1 MMKSVLPSRNM
12 DGSTRSSRVRLP
24 LSLKITFPYVILAV
38 LFSLAASY
46 VVTTLVFE
54 NIETR
59 FRNQLLSASQIS
71 ADLMVEKENDLLA
84 NLRAIAFTEG
94 VADNLAVTDSE
105 ALRRLILPL
114 AVNNRIEA
122 IEMIGTDGVSILSLH
137 HQPGGGVDEYISNKG
152 ANIYQEWEFADKA
165 LQQFI
170 DLNNDALSNKFA
182 GWTVAPWGT
191 YFYVSGPVY
200 TDSQEFAGIVLV
212 GTSIEMLADE
222 FEREVSVEAI
232 SFYDLNGDLIHSSL
246 SLFTPEIVAITAE
259 TAISMRVGVEDG
271 SLRPLS
277 AGSVEFTETISPWQ
291 SRNGEMIGIL
301 GVARA
306 TNIALSTG
314 QVSRMLVFSV
324 VALLFILVI
333 ALGLYISRLI
343 TRPIQSVIT
352 GIQLVD
358 KGNFDVKIPADSND
372 EIAVLANAF
381 NEMVGG
387 LKHAEVL
394 RNLLNLYVSPEVAR
408 AAVESG
414 TRLDGQVVQG
424 SVLFSDIRGFTTLS
438 EQMTPDNLM
447 LLLNRYMGIMVDVI
461 VMNGGMVNKFGGDSL
476 LAVFGTPLNPLPNH
490 AARAVQTALDM
501 REALDKFNREQD
513 IENVPPLEIGIG
525 IATGLVVAGNIGGEG
540 RIEYTVIGDT
550 VNLASRLQNMTK
562 EYKHDILIND
572 TTHETA
578 IGAIQYDAVKMS
590 AMEVRGK
597 QTRVDIYAVVS
608 RTRQFA
614 RDNLISRP

>member
-1 MMKSVLPSRNM
+1 MIKSGPPPRNTG
-12 DGSTRSSRVRLP
+12 DSIRSFRVRLP

-59 FRNQLLSASQIS
+59 FRKQLLSASQIS

-84 NLRAIAFTEG
+84 SLRAIAFTEG
-94 VADNLAVTDSE
+94 VADNLAALDSE

-122 IEMIGTDGVSILSLH
+122 IEMIDTDGVSILSLH
-137 HQPGGGVDEYISNKG
+137 HQPGGGIDEYVSNKG
-152 ANIYQEWEFADKA
+152 AQIYQEWDFADKA

-170 DLNNDALSNKFA
+170 DLNNDVLSNKFA
-182 GWTVAPWGT
+182 GWVTAPWGT

-212 GTSIEMLADE
+212 GASIDMLADE
-222 FEREVSVEAI
+222 FEREVSAEAI
-232 SFYDLNGDLIHSSL
+232 SYYDLNGELIHSSL
-246 SLFTPEIVAITAE
+246 SLFTPEIVTITPE
-259 TAISMRVGVEDG
+259 TAISIRVGVENG
-271 SLRPLS
+271 LLRPLS
-277 AGSVEFTETISPWQ
+277 AGSVEFTEVIVPWQ
-291 SRNGEMIGIL
+291 SRNGERIGML

-314 QVSRMLVFSV
+314 QVSRVLVFSII
-324 VALLFILVI
+324 ALLFVLVI

-343 TRPIQSVIT
+343 TRPIKSVIN
-352 GIQLVD
+352 GIHLVD

-424 SVLFSDIRGFTTLS
+424 SVLFSDIRGFTTLA

-447 LLLNRYMGIMVDVI
+447 RLLNRYMSVMVDVI

-501 REALDKFNREQD
+501 RVALEKFNREQD
-513 IENVPPLEIGIG
+513 IEYVPPLEIGIG
-525 IATGLVVAGNIGGEG
+525 IATGLVVAGNIGGEE

-562 EYKHDILIND
+562 EFKHDILINSA
-572 TTHETA
+572 THEA
-578 IGAIQYDAVKMS
+578 ALDAIQYDAIKMS
-590 AMEVRGK
+590 AIEVRGK
-597 QTRVDIYAVVS
+597 QMRVDIYAV
-608 RTRQFA
+608 R
-614 RDNLISRP
+614 

>member
-1 MMKSVLPSRNM
+1 MGNSAR
-12 DGSTRSSRVRLP
+12 STRVRLP

-46 VVTTLVFE
+46 IVTTLVFE

-84 NLRAIAFTEG
+84 TLRAIAFTEG
-94 VADNLAVTDSE
+94 VADNLAATNSE

-122 IEMIGTDGVSILSLH
+122 IEVIGTDGISVLSLH
-137 HQPGGGVDEYISNKG
+137 HQTGGGIDEYISNKG
-152 ANIYQEWEFADKA
+152 ANIYQEWGFADKT

-170 DLNNDALSNKFA
+170 DINNDALSNKFA
-182 GWTVAPWGT
+182 GWATAPWGT

-200 TDSQEFAGIVLV
+200 TDSQEFVGIVLV
-212 GTSIEMLADE
+212 GASIDMLAAE

-232 SFYDLNGDLIHSSL
+232 TFYDSNGQLIHSSL
-246 SLFTPEIVAITAE
+246 SLFTPDTVT
-259 TAISMRVGVEDG
+259 ISPDTVFSINLGVEKG
-271 SLRPLS
+271 RLRPLS
-277 AGSVEFTETISPWQ
+277 AGSVEFTEVIGPWQ
-291 SRNGEMIGIL
+291 SRNGERIGVL

-314 QVSRMLVFSV
+314 QVSRVLVSSII
-324 VALLFILVI
+324 ALLFILVI
-333 ALGLYISRLI
+333 ALGLHISRLI

-352 GIQLVD
+352 GIHLVD

-414 TRLDGQVVQG
+414 TRLEGRVVQG

-438 EQMTPDNLM
+438 EQMTPDDLM
-447 LLLNRYMGIMVDVI
+447 RLLNRYMSVMVDVI

-501 REALDKFNREQD
+501 RAALEKFNREQD
-513 IENVPPLEIGIG
+513 IQNVPPLKIGIG
-525 IATGLVVAGNIGGEG
+525 IATGLVVAGNIGGEE

-562 EYKHDILIND
+562 EFKYDILIND
-572 TTHETA
+572 TTHESAAGAIGYDSIKMTA
-578 IGAIQYDAVKMS
+578 I
-590 AMEVRGK
+590 EVRGK
-597 QTRVDIYAVVS
+597 QTRVDIYAV
-608 RTRQFA
+608 R
-614 RDNLISRP
+614 

>member
-1 MMKSVLPSRNM
+1 MKSSLHSRNM
-12 DGSTRSSRVRLP
+12 GNSARSTRVRLP

-46 VVTTLVFE
+46 IVTTLVFE

-84 NLRAIAFTEG
+84 TLRAIAFTEG
-94 VADNLAVTDSE
+94 VADNLAATNSE

-122 IEMIGTDGVSILSLH
+122 IEVIGTDGISVLSLH
-137 HQPGGGVDEYISNKG
+137 HQTGGGIDEYISNKG
-152 ANIYQEWEFADKA
+152 ANIYQEWGFADKT

-170 DLNNDALSNKFA
+170 DINNDALSNKFA
-182 GWTVAPWGT
+182 GWATAPWGT

-200 TDSQEFAGIVLV
+200 TDSQEFVGIVLV
-212 GTSIEMLADE
+212 GASIDMLAAE

-232 SFYDLNGDLIHSSL
+232 TFYDSNGQLIHSSL
-246 SLFTPEIVAITAE
+246 SLFTPDTVT
-259 TAISMRVGVEDG
+259 ISPDTVFSINLGVEKG
-271 SLRPLS
+271 RLRPLS
-277 AGSVEFTETISPWQ
+277 AGSVEFTEVIGPWQ
-291 SRNGEMIGIL
+291 SRNGERIGVL

-314 QVSRMLVFSV
+314 QVSRVLVSSII
-324 VALLFILVI
+324 ALLFILVI
-333 ALGLYISRLI
+333 ALGLHISRLI

-352 GIQLVD
+352 GIHLVD

-414 TRLDGQVVQG
+414 TRLEGRVVQG

-438 EQMTPDNLM
+438 EQMTPDDLM
-447 LLLNRYMGIMVDVI
+447 RLLNRYMSVMVDVI

-501 REALDKFNREQD
+501 RAALEKFNREQD
-513 IENVPPLEIGIG
+513 IQNVPPLKIGIG
-525 IATGLVVAGNIGGEG
+525 IATGLVVAGNIGGEE

-562 EYKHDILIND
+562 EFKYDILIND
-572 TTHETA
+572 TTHESAAGAIGYDSIKMTA
-578 IGAIQYDAVKMS
+578 I
-590 AMEVRGK
+590 EVRGK
-597 QTRVDIYAVVS
+597 QTRVDIYAV
-608 RTRQFA
+608 R
-614 RDNLISRP
+614 